1 MTDEPAVACRG
12 VRYAFGETVAVDGL
26 DLEVRPG
33 EVFGLLG
40 PNGAGKT
47 TTIRMI
53 TTLLPAPPGSISVLG
68 HDVARR
74 RTAVRRL
81 IGYVPQQLSADG
93 TLTGRENVTLFA
105 RLFDVPRRGRA
116 GQVATAL
123 EAMDLTDAADRP
135 ATTYSG
141 GMVRRL
147 ELAQALVS
155 APRLLVLDEPTV
167 GLDPVARDTVWE
179 RITDI
184 RDATGMTVLVT
195 THAMQEA
202 DEHCD
207 RIGLMHRV
215 QPALWLIVFGQVFTR
230 IHAIP
235 TGSTPYLDFL
245 APGILAQSAL
255 FIAIFYGIQIIW
267 ERDAGVL
274 SKLLVTPTPRIALV
288 ASKAFAAGVRAVA
301 QAVVVLVLALLLGV
315 GVTAN
320 PLKWL
325 GVVVALMLGWAF
337 FCCLSITI
345 AGLVLSRDR
354 LMGIGQA
361 ITMPLFFAS
370 NALYPVELMP
380 TWLQWIN
387 HVNPLSYEVDA
398 LRGLIVGTDARLAL
412 DFGVLVVAAGVMIAI
427 ASAVL
432 PRLARG

>member
-1 MTDEPAVACRG
+1 MSVPLV
-12 VRYAFGETVAVDGL
+12 
-26 DLEVRPG
+26 
-33 EVFGLLG
+33 
-40 PNGAGKT
+40 
-47 TTIRMI
+47 
-53 TTLLPAPPGSISVLG
+53 APPAASADREPGPL
-68 HDVARR
+68 ALT
-74 RTAVRRL
+74 RTALSR
-81 IGYVPQQLSADG
+81 IGTMCLVELQKL
-93 TLTGRENVTLFA
+93 RH
-105 RLFDVPRRGRA
+105 
-116 GQVATAL
+116 
-123 EAMDLTDAADRP
+123 DR
-135 ATTYSG
+135 T
-141 GMVRRL
+141 
-147 ELAQALVS
+147 E
-155 APRLLVLDEPTV
+155 
-167 GLDPVARDTVWE
+167 
-179 RITDI
+179 
-184 RDATGMTVLVT
+184 LVT
-195 THAMQEA
+195 RA
-202 DEHCD
+202 
-207 RIGLMHRV
+207 V

-301 QAVVVLVLALLLGV
+301 QAVVVLLLALLLGV
-315 GVTAN
+315 GVTGN

-325 GVVVALMLGWAF
+325 GVIVALMLGSAF

-412 DFGVLVVAAGVMIAI
+412 DFGVLVVAAALLIAV